1 MPIPSPCARGRA
13 CRHALVAAVF
23 LLGALA
29 APAQETRFVSFD
41 PAFNLTWTNDDTNA
55 HAGFQ
60 TAPGLGLP
68 WIPAN
73 AWAWN
78 FSVTSPVMS
87 VDLAAAKGGAA
98 PFYIRLVHST
108 NTLSRGETFTGSVT
122 SLPQFMRTNYVELDK
137 IASLSRFRSSAG
149 HDNSDD
155 FESCRSMKHYFMPK
169 SGLDAEQIRIF
180 SPVNGMLYQIQPDGG
195 GVQVRIKADEQPGF
209 YFRLY
214 HVVIT
219 NALRPGD
226 RLSAGQAI
234 GHAYS
239 GTTAT
244 DIEVDVNATNGWR
257 LVSYFDVMT
266 DSLFSNYQ
274 ARGVA
279 SRTNLI
285 ITKEQ
290 RDADPLTCDGQTFL
304 TNGTLASWV
313 TLL

>member
-1 MPIPSPCARGRA
+1 M
-13 CRHALVAAVF
+13 AAVF
-23 LLGALA
+23 LLAAPA
-29 APAQETRFVSFD
+29 APAQQTRFVSFD

-55 HAGFQ
+55 HIGFQ
-60 TAPGLGLP
+60 TAPGLNLP
-68 WIPAN
+68 WIPAS

-78 FSVTSPVMS
+78 FPVTNPLMS
-87 VDLAAAKGGAA
+87 VNLASAKGGAA

-108 NTLSRGETFTGSVT
+108 NELPRGETFTGSLAP
-122 SLPQFMRTNYVELDK
+122 LPRFVGTNSVELDK

-169 SGLDAEQIRIF
+169 AGFEAAQIRVF
-180 SPVNGMLYQIQPDGG
+180 SPVNGMLYQVQPDGG
-195 GVQVRIKADEQPGF
+195 GVQVRIKADAQPGF

-219 NALRPGD
+219 NALRIGD
-226 RLSAGQAI
+226 RLLAGQAI

-244 DIEVDVNATNGWR
+244 DMEVDVNTTNGWR

-266 DSLFSNYQ
+266 DSLFSEYQ

-279 SRTNLI
+279 SRSDLI
-285 ITKEQ
+285 ISKEQ
-290 RDADPLTCDGQTFL
+290 RDADPLTCDGQAFL
-304 TNGTLASWV
+304 TFGTNTSWV